1 MTTQFD
7 DFMFATENFQDNI
20 VDRMTV
26 RRIQKQINQ
35 SEGFEFSSETIKRM
49 IQRAKEI
56 FDEKNIIYPEG
67 Y

>member
-1 MTTQFD
+1 MTQFD
-7 DFMFATENFQDNI
+7 MFMTETEEIQDNI
-20 VDRMTV
+20 ADKMTV

-35 SEGFEFSSETIKRM
+35 SEGFELTRTIVNKM

>member
-20 VDRMTV
+20 ADKMTV
-26 RRIQKQINQ
+26 RRVQKELNKG
-35 SEGFEFSSETIKRM
+35 EGFEFSSETIKRM

-56 FDEKNIIYPEG
+56 FDEKNIFYPEG

>member
-1 MTTQFD
+1 MNQFD
-7 DFMFATENFQDNI
+7 MFMTETEEIQDNI
-20 VDRMTV
+20 VDKMTV

-35 SEGFEFSSETIKRM
+35 SEGFELTRTMVNNM

>member
-1 MTTQFD
+1 MNKFHMFMTE
-7 DFMFATENFQDNI
+7 TEEIQGNI

-26 RRIQKQINQ
+26 RRVEKEINQ
-35 SEGFEFSSETIKRM
+35 SEGLEFSTAAIKRI

>member
-1 MTTQFD
+1 MTQFD
-7 DFMFATENFQDNI
+7 MFMTETEEIQDNI

-26 RRIQKQINQ
+26 RHIQKQINQ
-35 SEGFEFSSETIKRM
+35 SEGFELTRTIVNNM

>member
-1 MTTQFD
+1 MNKFEE
-7 DFMFATENFQDNI
+7 FMFVTENIQDNI
-20 VDRMTV
+20 ADIISV
-26 RRIQKQINQ
+26 RKIENKIIK
-35 SEGFEFSSETIKRM
+35 SEDFEYGEAAMRRM

>member
-7 DFMFATENFQDNI
+7 AFMYATENFQDNI
-20 VDRMTV
+20 ADKMTV
-26 RRIQKQINQ
+26 RLVQKEMNKA
-35 SEGFEFSSETIKRM
+35 EGFEFSSEAIKRM

-56 FDEKNIIYPEG
+56 FDEKNIFYPEG

>member
-1 MTTQFD
+1 MTQFD
-7 DFMFATENFQDNI
+7 MFMTETEEIQDNI
-20 VDRMTV
+20 ADKMTV

-35 SEGFEFSSETIKRM
+35 SEGFELTRTIVKTM

>member
-1 MTTQFD
+1 
-7 DFMFATENFQDNI
+7 MFVTENIQDNI
-20 VDRMTV
+20 VDEMTA
-26 RRIQKQINQ
+26 RRVEKEITK
-35 SEGFEFSSETIKRM
+35 SEDFEYGEAAMRRM

>member
-1 MTTQFD
+1 MTQFD
-7 DFMFATENFQDNI
+7 MFMTETEEIQDNI
-20 VDRMTV
+20 AEKMTV
-26 RRIQKQINQ
+26 RRIKKQIIQ
-35 SEGFEFSSETIKRM
+35 YEGFELTRTIVNKM

>member
-1 MTTQFD
+1 MTQFD
-7 DFMFATENFQDNI
+7 MFMTETEEIQDNI
-20 VDRMTV
+20 ADKMTV

-35 SEGFEFSSETIKRM
+35 YEGFELTRTIVNKM